1 MTITYTNAS
10 GESLTLRQRRPYF
23 LQRLDGTGNIQNA
36 VTTFKAPNQDGAF
49 FISGSL
55 EMRNITIEG
64 TVLGDTAD
72 QAHEAQKRLLRV
84 FTPKLKGTLVYRGA
98 QIPCIVEEAGFV
110 TGVRERA
117 PAFFISLLCPS
128 PFFEALEELRVELAS
143 WINMFSFEL
152 EIPSSGIE
160 FGLRQ
165 PSQIITVDNPGDVPC
180 GCTISF
186 EALGTLENPELM
198 NVDTG
203 EIFRLLKTMTAGE
216 EIRVYTH
223 FAGKRVVRIMQSVE
237 TNAFSF
243 MDTASTFFQLAP
255 GRNTLRYDAAT
266 NMDLLELCGLC
277 YREVCRPQD
286 FGWV

>member
-1 MTITYTNAS
+1 MTIHYTNQN
-10 GESLTLRQRRPYF
+10 GESLTLRQRKPYF
-23 LQRLDGTGNIQNA
+23 LQRLDGTGNIRNA
-36 VTTFKAPNQDGAF
+36 VNTFKAPNQDGAF

-55 EMRNITIEG
+55 DMRNITLEG
-64 TVLGDTAD
+64 TVLGDSVD
-72 QAHEAQKRLLRV
+72 QTYAARKRLLRV

-110 TGVRERA
+110 ASESARA
-117 PAFFISLLCPS
+117 PSFFISLLCPS
-128 PFFEALEELRVELAS
+128 PFFEALDEMRVELAS
-143 WINMFSFEL
+143 WINMFSFTL
-152 EIPSSGIE
+152 EIPSGGIE

-186 EALGTLENPELM
+186 VALGTLSNPELM

-216 EIRVYTH
+216 ELRVYTH
-223 FAGKRVVRIMQSVE
+223 FAGKRVVLITRDSE

-243 MDTASTFFQLAP
+243 MDTASSFFQLAP
-255 GRNTLRYDAAT
+255 GLNTLRYDAAS
-266 NMDLLELCGLC
+266 NLDLLETVVR
-277 YREVCRPQD
+277 YRPLWLGV
-286 FGWV
+286 

>member
-1 MTITYTNAS
+1 MTVTYTNQN
-10 GESLTLRQRRPYF
+10 GESLTLRQRKPYF
-23 LQRLDGTGNIQNA
+23 LQRLDGTGNVRNA

-55 EMRNITIEG
+55 EMRNITLEG
-64 TVLGDTAD
+64 TILEDSPDKAF
-72 QAHEAQKRLLRV
+72 ASRKRLLRV
-84 FTPKLKGTLVYRGA
+84 FTPKLKGMLVYRGA
-98 QIPCIVEEAGFV
+98 QIPCIVEEAGFIA
-110 TGVRERA
+110 TASARA

-143 WINMFSFEL
+143 WISKFSFAL
-152 EIPSSGIE
+152 EIPSGGME

-186 EALGTLENPELM
+186 TALGTLTNPELM

-216 EIRVYTH
+216 ELRVYTH
-223 FAGKRVVRIMQSVE
+223 FAGKRVVRIVSNAE
-237 TNAFSF
+237 TNAFSH
-243 MDTASTFFQLAP
+243 MDTASTFFQLSP
-255 GRNTLRYDAAT
+255 GRNTLRYDAAS
-266 NMDLLELCGLC
+266 NMELLEVSVF
-277 YREVCRPQD
+277 YRPQYL
-286 FGWV
+286 GV